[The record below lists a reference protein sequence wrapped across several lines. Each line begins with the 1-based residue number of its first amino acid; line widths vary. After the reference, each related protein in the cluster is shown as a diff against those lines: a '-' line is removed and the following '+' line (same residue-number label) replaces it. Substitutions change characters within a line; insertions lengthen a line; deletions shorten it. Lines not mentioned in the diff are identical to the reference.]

1 MDHPKRL
8 LTSFIRILIIAGLL
22 FQQIAIPL
30 DALAASGRVSSPTE
44 TSLLRGQTE
53 EVNAYLE
60 RVAIAQPDLFQQAA
74 MAAVQDAFNG
84 NLPEVAGD
92 QAMEEQIAYYLNSAV
107 AQSEGTPPPPLGTNG
122 SSIEG
127 DTYRWNS
134 SQTDPNGLGGSAWQM
149 TARPGGDPELFAK
162 YFEEMVANEPLP
174 SSLPFP
180 EDLQAQAAEPA
191 FNQIAWA
198 GPSVNSSVPEV
209 EKATAKSAEKTTEKI
224 IEKPVEKRHK
234 VIAHTGKQE
243 RVDLWAAEASLPS
256 ILAPDR
262 STQTASE
269 LLAAGTTSLADQ
281 SSASDKVES
290 PLVVMAEVLQA
301 DLAVTMTA
309 PISAAF
315 GSVITYTVTVVNHG
329 PSPASAVQLTQTL
342 PANGIYTGTVAG
354 CTGGSDSVACT
365 VGALAVNESRNL
377 NLAVQM
383 KGNGVVTATVTA
395 KDSGGTVDPGGQA
408 ATASAA
414 VTVTSNSR
422 LTMTVGKV
430 VIAANKFVTVTNQV
444 EASGAVEIGA
454 EQPDKSIAFHLKL
467 GPDDAVSWLAGQ
479 EAVSG
484 EGTLSQVLKDFKL
497 FVGPFKL
504 DASQKNPTIVP
515 EAASKSAI
523 NELGG
528 FSVIGDTAITEVA
541 VISGTAAV
549 SATIA
554 FELPGFPV
562 TQTVSITSTAGIT
575 ATPGITDTQVIT
587 VNQKSITALVK
598 PGGKVDGTLDKFSM
612 VFSGLNIEVA
622 KATMTDDEIKVKQ
635 ANLTLPDT
643 FGGLTGIISDISI
656 KANSIS
662 FGGAGVKIPFPDIY
676 PVGKPTTATVTTT
689 VTTTLAVAS
698 LTPTAV
704 LTDST
709 PVTQTVTVTPTV
721 AIVKNSATVAY
732 SDGKYSLQ
740 LEGTLQLWLPNNQ
753 RNIPIEFKIDDTGK
767 LQAKVKEINLRL
779 AGQDLVMK
787 EVELSNTGLK
797 VEEATLT
804 FQSHVD
810 KSKEK
815 AAKARLMRTEPNAD
829 PKPEEKTP
837 DKKLSIIVKQV
848 VIDKSGISV
857 GGAGITNY
865 LPDIKIG
872 KIATFG
878 KLEFTVVVNNPTGD
892 ASLELELKG
901 VFKVNSEGNE
911 QETKISAKMDKDGK
925 FSGKIDKLTLTIA
938 KSTLEMSELEFDGK
952 GVRTQSVSLTLPEIL
967 GKTKVTVNQFK
978 IDENGFSF
986 GDANVAIPVNFTIG
1000 KPEATNSLAVK
1011 GSLTLVLAQDRTYG
1025 LAVEGTVTIKVAS
1038 QTVEA
1043 AGSVRWDTSGAVRGS
1058 VDSFKLVIAG
1068 MELAI
1073 KSATVENS
1081 TLKANEATLSI
1092 PKAWGGLSATVY
1104 QIEVGE
1110 SGFSMG
1116 GGSFKLPEIAV
1127 GDMKLSLEG
1136 TLKKEGDG
1144 YVIGAGGS
1152 LKMPNVGGAGCS
1164 GLGVAVEIFTGSNQ
1178 EMVMRIQPLSAE
1190 QADAFQ
1196 LRKISVS
1203 LQCTIPLGASGFD
1216 LTSVSGTFTLSDNVT
1231 KIEIKVTMESKLRV
1245 GSFNALTADGDMTIE
1260 SVKDPKKF
1268 EIGIGASMK
1277 LFSMFEAARA
1287 KALMRF
1293 TDGDVPFLFKAE
1305 LNINAVIAKGE
1316 IKLSAWTKNG
1326 DFHMTGR
1333 IYGEV
1338 GVRRGALANN
1348 CWTIRVPYIE
1358 RWSWGFPIF
1367 GLRETQLCAVIPPS
1381 DWFISATMEFGEF
1394 QKSGSTA
1401 WGFKAGV
1408 SFFGKNYGIYVD
1420 SDGKFSVGNV
1430 DQYKLVDAPTLRRA
1444 RLIHEKVAAGLLAR
1458 SGLSAEELDLLESYH
1473 FVDDQIFIDVVT
1485 ITKPG
1490 DLGVTVLRSSEDAD
1504 VVVTLVRPDGLYITG
1519 VNPPDN
1525 VTFREEYLAA
1535 ENVTDPTTRE
1545 QIPAGELV
1553 PTIQTIMNVTNVGM
1567 GKWQVMLNREP
1578 TYDFIINVDGTV
1590 YGPPVEKLAIGGQD
1604 TLDNQ
1609 VDLTWTQTAEIT
1621 STVSIYATTD
1631 TITTTASYTGT
1642 QIITDTNGIQATQ
1655 VLTTDLGVVTQFGGM
1670 YVQSFT
1676 YLPGKQTL
1684 TEAVDLSFLRSGT
1697 YSLWLEVDDG
1707 QNPPTRRYFPGTATV
1722 WHDWQENWQANMA
1735 VTPQLGGLTV
1745 AWGEH
1750 PNPDVDGYTIE
1761 LTSSGN
1767 NSDPDTYSLEV
1778 GQAFSQT
1785 ITGLSAR
1792 QTYSVT
1798 VVAYDTGTER
1808 TSVSES
1814 VSAQPLAAPFTFAAN
1829 PGGVTVN
1836 GGSGASVTL
1845 QIASAVNPYPGS
1857 VFLDLVDLPDGM
1869 DLALTTDILTPTVAG
1884 VQAGLIITPAD
1895 TLPGG
1900 VYTVTVEAAAN
1911 GDVKQVQIP
1920 VTVQEPAFTL
1930 QASSNGLTIFD
1941 GGSASVDISAAYQF
1955 GETDVIDI
1963 DLSSLPPGLDWD
1975 FDNPSFAP
1983 GGKATLTLTDTGY
1996 LAFGTYEVTIYGT
2009 DYEHERTLAL
2019 PLTVAGFE
2027 IFSDWDSWAALNEEE
2042 VAYEVMLEGAA
2053 WPDAVTFAFDPAS
2066 LGDRFIA
2073 ELSSNTANV
2082 PATVTA
2088 YVTALADT
2096 PPGVYE
2102 LLLHATSGNVAKTLP
2117 LYLTVEEDENAT
2129 DLQMSYSATPE
2140 DNVVIAG
2147 ESYSYTL
2154 APRNISAVA
2163 AVDVSVAETTFGGDY
2178 LSLVD
2183 GAGCGVDDLGDQMD
2197 LTCDLSDIP
2206 AASHGEETVIT
2217 WQVDADAPDGELLTH
2232 QSDVLADDT
2241 TNTETSTLDNLAEL
2255 TLTVARLADL
2265 TLQAQASPALA
2276 GESMTYTATVSN
2288 DGPSYAGDV
2297 VVEFYLPEGVSLEST
2312 SADCVQDAELVI
2324 CQAGELAPSESAVA
2338 TITVAIEPDQREGL
2352 ETLIFA
2358 SSASDDPNYDNN
2370 YDFLFS
2376 DVDAFAELVV
2386 SIRPDRTSATEGD
2399 TVNYTVVVTNTGP
2412 SQATDVDVALIIPD
2426 TLDIVEFRVGDVESS
2441 ADELVIAAHK
2451 SLTLTVS
2458 ALFLQDSGGAP
2469 VLIDVEADAVEADFA
2484 QSSDQ
2489 SLTVANANPTAVL
2502 SGTLAVNEGE
2512 WGILTVAVDDPGVN
2526 DPLTVAWDLDNDG
2539 QFDDGSEA
2547 IVLFDAR
2554 TIDGPATRPIA
2565 VRVQDGDGGQAIAN
2579 GTVTIQNVAPV
2590 VDVGPDQF
2598 QQFDGA
2604 FVLDYE
2610 FVDSSPSDSPTT
2622 WVDWGDGTVENLP
2635 LAARSGTA
2643 QVSHTY
2649 NQIGKYTVNLC
2660 VNDNSGG
2667 EGCDQL
2673 IAQAACRE
2681 NGLAAQISSAGD
2693 DILIDLK
2700 NASGTVTIPAGLPL
2714 TLYNGT
2720 SVLQTF
2726 SLAQEM
2732 PVGASQSLRYT
2743 WPNGAPNGS
2752 YTAKLAIDDNG
2763 QGGKT
2768 TPLCSGTAEKTVAA
2782 RLLIYLP
2789 IVHQNSLSASE

>member
-1 MDHPKRL
+1 MDRPKRL
-8 LTSFIRILIIAGLL
+8 LASFVRILIIAGLL

-30 DALAASGRVSSPTE
+30 DALAAAGRVSSPTE
-44 TSLLRGQTE
+44 ISLLRGQNE

-60 RVAIAQPDLFQQAA
+60 RVALAQPDLFQQAA
-74 MAAVQDAFNG
+74 LAAVQDAFNG
-84 NLPEVAGD
+84 NIPEVAGD
-92 QAMEEQIAYYLNSAV
+92 QAMEEQIAYYLNNAV
-107 AQSEGTPPPPLGTNG
+107 AQSEDTPPPPLGTNG
-122 SSIEG
+122 SSIDG

-134 SQTDPNGLGGSAWQM
+134 SQLDPSGLGGSDWQM
-149 TARPGGDPELFAK
+149 TARPGGDPELFAQ

-180 EDLQAQAAEPA
+180 EDLQAQAAAPA
-191 FNQIAWA
+191 FSQIAWA
-198 GPSVNSSVPEV
+198 GPPVDAIVREV
-209 EKATAKSAEKTTEKI
+209 EKATTKSAEKTTEKT

-234 VIAHTGKQE
+234 VIAYTGKQE
-243 RVDLWAAEASLPS
+243 RVDLWAAEASLPL
-256 ILAPDR
+256 IPDPAL
-262 STQTASE
+262 STQTAS
-269 LLAAGTTSLADQ
+269 LADQ
-281 SSASDKVES
+281 SNESAKVES
-290 PLVVMAEVLQA
+290 VFVVMAEVLQA
-301 DLAVTMTA
+301 DLAATITA
-309 PISAAF
+309 PTTATF
-315 GSVITYTVTVVNHG
+315 GSVITYTVTVTNHG
-329 PSPASAVQLTQTL
+329 PNPASAVQLTQTL
-342 PANGIYTGTVAG
+342 PANGIYTGTVSG
-354 CTGGSDSVACT
+354 CTGSSDSVACGL
-365 VGALAVNESRNL
+365 GALAVNESRNL

-395 KDSGGTVDPGGQA
+395 KDSGTVDPGGQA

-414 VTVTSNSR
+414 VTVTSTSR
-422 LTMTVGKV
+422 QQMTVGNV
-430 VIAANKFVTVTNQV
+430 VIAANSFVTVTNQV

-454 EQPDKSIAFHLKL
+454 KQADDSIAFHLKL

-479 EAVSG
+479 EKLDG
-484 EGTLSQVLKDFKL
+484 DGTLYQVLKNFKL
-497 FVGPFKL
+497 LVGPFSV
-504 DASQKNPTIVP
+504 DASEDNPLIVP
-515 EAASKSAI
+515 GEESKSAI
-523 NELGG
+523 KELGG
-528 FSVIGDTAITEVA
+528 FSVIGKPSITQVA
-541 VISGTAAV
+541 VISGTASV
-549 SATIA
+549 SATIE
-554 FELPGFPV
+554 FNLPGLPV
-562 TQTVSITSTAGIT
+562 TRTVAITST
-575 ATPGITDTQVIT
+575 PGVTTTQVVTISE
-587 VNQKSITALVK
+587 KSLVALIK
-598 PGGKVDGTLDKFSM
+598 PGGKVEGNLGKFSM
-612 VFSGLNIEVA
+612 VLAGLDIEIA
-622 KATMTDDEIKVKQ
+622 KATMSDEAIKVKE
-635 ANLTLPDT
+635 AELTLPDT
-643 FGGLTGIISDISI
+643 FGGLSAVISDIVI
-656 KANSIS
+656 KADSIS

-676 PVGKPTTATVTTT
+676 PVGKPVTTT
-689 VTTTLAVAS
+689 TAALATTVLAASTSVTETG
-698 LTPTAV
+698 
-704 LTDST
+704 
-709 PVTQTVTVTPTV
+709 TVTPTI
-721 AIVKNSATVAY
+721 AIVKNSATVGY
-732 SDGKYSLQ
+732 FDGKYSLQ

-753 RNIPIEFKIDDTGK
+753 RNIPIEFKIDDSGELEAT
-767 LQAKVKEINLRL
+767 VKEITLSV
-779 AGQDLVMK
+779 AGQDLLMK
-787 EVELSNTGLK
+787 NVVLSNDGLK

-804 FQSHVD
+804 IQSQVE

-815 AAKARLMRTEPNAD
+815 AAKARLMRLEPDANPRAD
-829 PKPEEKTP
+829 EKKP
-837 DKKLSIIVKQV
+837 DKKLSVIVKKV
-848 VIDKSGISV
+848 AIGKDGISI

-865 LPDIKIG
+865 LPDRKIG
-872 KIATFG
+872 KTATFS
-878 KLEFTVVVNNPTGD
+878 KLEFTVVVNDPTGD
-892 ASLELELKG
+892 ASLELALKG
-901 VFKVNSEGNE
+901 VLKIHIEGNE
-911 QETKISAKMDKDGK
+911 QETKFSAKMDKKGK
-925 FSGKIDKLTLTIA
+925 FSGKIAELSLTIA
-938 KSTLEMSELEFDGK
+938 KSKLELSEIEFDSSGLSTK
-952 GVRTQSVSLTLPEIL
+952 SATLTLPAALNNI
-967 GKTKVTVNQFK
+967 KATINQVK
-978 IDENGFSF
+978 IDENGLSF
-986 GDANVAIPVNFTIG
+986 GDASVAIPVEFTIG
-1000 KPEATNSLAVK
+1000 KKDATNSLAVK
-1011 GSLTLVLAQDRTYG
+1011 GNLTLVLAQDRTYG
-1025 LAVEGTVTIKVAS
+1025 FAIEGTVTIKLAS
-1038 QTVEA
+1038 QTAEA
-1043 AGSVRWDTSGAVRGS
+1043 SGSLRMDTSGAVRGS

-1073 KSATVENS
+1073 KSATIEDGGLQAS
-1081 TLKANEATLSI
+1081 EATLSI

-1104 QIEVGE
+1104 QIKVSED
-1110 SGFSMG
+1110 GFSMG
-1116 GGSFKLPEIAV
+1116 GGSFKLPEVKV
-1127 GDMKLSLEG
+1127 GGMSLTLEG

-1144 YVIGAGGS
+1144 YIIGAGGS

-1164 GLGVAVEIFTGSNQ
+1164 GLGVAVEISTGSSQ
-1178 EMVMRIQPLSAE
+1178 EMVMRIEPLTE
-1190 QADAFQ
+1190 DQVDGFQ
-1196 LRKISVS
+1196 LRKVSVS
-1203 LQCTIPLGASGFD
+1203 LQCTIPLGPSGFD
-1216 LTSVSGTFTLSDNVT
+1216 LTSVSGTVTLSENVT

-1245 GSFNALTADGDMTIE
+1245 GGFNALTADGDMTIE

-1316 IKLSAWTKNG
+1316 IKLNAWTKNG

-1338 GVRRGALANN
+1338 GVRRGALANS

-1367 GLRETQLCAVIPPS
+1367 GLRDTQLCAVIPPS

-1408 SFFGKNYGIYVD
+1408 SVLGKNYGIYVD

-1430 DQYKLVDAPTLRRA
+1430 DQYRLVDAPTLRRA
-1444 RLIHEKVAAGLLAR
+1444 RLIHEKVAAGALAR
-1458 SGLSAEELDLLESYH
+1458 ASLSAEELDLFESYH

-1525 VTFREEYLAA
+1525 VTFREEVLAA
-1535 ENVTDPTTRE
+1535 ENITDPTTRE
-1545 QIPAGELV
+1545 QIPVGELV

-1609 VDLTWTQTAEIT
+1609 VDLTWTQTAQIT

-1642 QIITDTNGIQATQ
+1642 QTVTDASGIQATQ
-1655 VLTTDLGVVTQFGGM
+1655 VVTTDLGTVTQFGGQ
-1670 YVQSFT
+1670 YVTSFT
-1676 YLPGKQTL
+1676 YLPGKQTP
-1684 TEAVDLSFLRSGT
+1684 TETLDLSSLRSGT
-1697 YSLWLEVDDG
+1697 YSLWLEVDDSL
-1707 QNPPTRRYFPGTATV
+1707 NPPTRRYFPGTATV
-1722 WHDWQENWQANMA
+1722 WHDWEESWQAN
-1735 VTPQLGGLTV
+1735 LTV
-1745 AWGEH
+1745 DPKLGSLTIAWDEH
-1750 PNPDVDGYTIE
+1750 PNPDIDGYE
-1761 LTSSGN
+1761 VQLTANGAN
-1767 NSDPDTYSLEV
+1767 ADEDTFALDA
-1778 GQAFSQT
+1778 GQTFSQT
-1785 ITGLSAR
+1785 LTGLSAR
-1792 QTYSVT
+1792 QAYSVT
-1798 VVAYDTGTER
+1798 VAAYDTGTGR
-1808 TSVSES
+1808 FSDSES
-1814 VSAQPLAAPFTFAAN
+1814 LRAQPLSAPFTLAAN
-1829 PGGVTVN
+1829 PAGVTVN
-1836 GGSGASVTL
+1836 GGNGVSLAL
-1845 QIASAVNPYPGS
+1845 QIASAVNPYPDS
-1857 VFLDLVDLPDGM
+1857 VFLDLVDMPDGM
-1869 DLALTTDILTPTVAG
+1869 DMALTTDILTPTVAG
-1884 VQAGLIITPAD
+1884 AQAGLIITPAD

-1920 VTVQEPAFTL
+1920 VTVQEPAFSL

-1941 GGSASVDISAAYQF
+1941 GGSASVEISAAYQF
-1955 GETDVIDI
+1955 GEMDEIDV
-1963 DLSSLPPGLDWD
+1963 DLETLPPGLDWD
-1975 FDNPSFAP
+1975 FDNLSFAP

-2009 DYEHERTLAL
+2009 DYEHERTLSL

-2027 IFSDWDSWAALNEEE
+2027 IYTDWDSWAALNEEE
-2042 VAYEVMLEGAA
+2042 VAFDVTLEGAA
-2053 WPDAVTFAFDPAS
+2053 WPDAVTFGFDPAS

-2073 ELSSNTANV
+2073 ELSSNTATV
-2082 PATVTA
+2082 PATITA
-2088 YVTALADT
+2088 RVTALADT

-2102 LLLHATSGNVAKTLP
+2102 LLLHATSGSVAKMLP
-2117 LYLTVEEDENAT
+2117 LYLTVTDDETAT

-2147 ESYSYTL
+2147 ESYSYAL

-2183 GAGCGVDDLGDQMD
+2183 GVGCAEDDFGDQMD
-2197 LTCDLSDIP
+2197 LTCDLSDIS
-2206 AASHGEETVIT
+2206 AGSHGEETVIT
-2217 WQVDADAPDGELLTH
+2217 WQVDADAPDGELITH
-2232 QSDVLADDT
+2232 QSDVLADET

-2288 DGPSYAGDV
+2288 DGPSYADDV
-2297 VVEFYLPEGVSLEST
+2297 TVEFYLPTGVSLEST
-2312 SADCVQDAELVI
+2312 GPGCVQDAELVV
-2324 CQAGELAPSESAVA
+2324 CEAGELAPSESAVA
-2338 TITVAIEPDQREGL
+2338 TITVAIEPDQQEGL

-2358 SSASDDPNYDNN
+2358 SSASDDPFFDNN
-2370 YDFLFS
+2370 YDFVFS
-2376 DVDAFAELVV
+2376 NVGAFAELLV
-2386 SIRPDRTSATEGD
+2386 SITPERTNATEGD
-2399 TVNYTVVVTNTGP
+2399 TVKYTVVVTNTGP

-2426 TLDIVEFRVGDVESS
+2426 ILDVVEFRVGDVESS
-2441 ADELVIAAHK
+2441 ADELVIAPQK
-2451 SLTLTVS
+2451 SVTLTVS
-2458 ALFLQDSGGAP
+2458 ALFLQDSAGGP
-2469 VLIDVEADAVEADFA
+2469 VQIDVETDAVEADFA

-2502 SGTLAVNEGE
+2502 SGTLTVNEGE
-2512 WGILTVAVDDPGVN
+2512 WGILTVAADDPGVN

-2554 TIDGPATRPIA
+2554 AINGPATRPIA

-2610 FVDSSPSDSPTT
+2610 FVDTSPSDSPTT
-2622 WVDWGDGTVENLP
+2622 RVDWGDGTVENLP
-2635 LAARSGTA
+2635 LTARSGTA

-2649 NQIGKYTVNLC
+2649 NKVGKFTVNLC

-2681 NGLAAQISSAGD
+2681 NGLAAQISTAGD
-2693 DILIDLK
+2693 DIRIDLK

-2714 TLYNGT
+2714 TLYNGA

-2732 PVGASQSLRYT
+2732 PVGAAQSLSYT

-2763 QGGKT
+2763 QGVKT
-2768 TPLCSGTAEKTVAA
+2768 TPLCAGTAEKTVAA